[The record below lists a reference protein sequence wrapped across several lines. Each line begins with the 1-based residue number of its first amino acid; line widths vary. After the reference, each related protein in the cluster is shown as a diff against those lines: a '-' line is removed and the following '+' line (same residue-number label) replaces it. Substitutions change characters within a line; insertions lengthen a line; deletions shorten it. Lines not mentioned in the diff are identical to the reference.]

1 MILSNRLIPVLLLN
15 GKGNSII
22 KTKKFKDD
30 VYLGDCLNA
39 VKIFNE
45 KEVDELVIIDVSCS
59 KNNSK
64 PKFNLIESI
73 ASECFMPLAYGG
85 GISNLEHAKKLF
97 EIGVEKIIINS
108 CSFNYDFIKELSNIY
123 GAQSILVSID
133 YKSNFFGTKELY
145 INSGKVKSNV
155 KLDQHLKKL
164 NEAGV
169 GEIILHS
176 ISRDGMMNGYDI
188 EMIKKVSSSIEQPL
202 VALGG
207 ASEMNDFKDAIDSGA
222 SAVAAGSFF
231 VFFGKH
237 KAVLITY
244 PKIEEIQKFLNIS
257 YEMQ

>member
-1 MILSNRLIPVLLLN
+1 M
-15 GKGNSII
+15 
-22 KTKKFKDD
+22 
-30 VYLGDCLNA
+30 
-39 VKIFNE
+39 
-45 KEVDELVIIDVSCS
+45 
-59 KNNSK
+59 
-64 PKFNLIESI
+64 
-73 ASECFMPLAYGG
+73 
-85 GISNLEHAKKLF
+85 
-97 EIGVEKIIINS
+97 
-108 CSFNYDFIKELSNIY
+108 
-123 GAQSILVSID
+123 
-133 YKSNFFGTKELY
+133 
-145 INSGKVKSNV
+145 
-155 KLDQHLKKL
+155 KKL